1 MIFLGGINLENSI
14 TFMILLQVVL
24 ILLNA
29 IFACAEI
36 AIISMNDNK
45 LAKLAAEGDK
55 RAIRLAKLTSQP
67 AKFLATIQVAITLSG
82 FLGSAFAAE
91 NFSEVL
97 VSLLLNL
104 GLSIPINVLHSI
116 SVIVITIIL
125 SYFTLVFGEL
135 LPKQIAMRKAE
146 PLALAMSGL
155 ISNIA
160 KIFAP
165 LVWSLTISTNAILH
179 IFGIDPNKA
188 ENDVSEEEIRMMV
201 DVGSEKGTIDHE
213 EKEFIQNVFEFDD
226 LSAEEISTHRTDVIM
241 LDLQDSMDVWKDTI
255 YNSKHTRYP
264 ICNDSVDKI
273 IGILDAKKYFRLE
286 DKSRESVMN
295 NAVISPY
302 FVPDTVK
309 ADILFKNMK
318 MGRHPIAVVLDE
330 YGGMSGIITINDL
343 VEQLVGDLC
352 DDNES
357 EEEILIESIGEGLW
371 KIHGSALLEDISDTI
386 GISLTCDDYDTFNGL
401 IFHTLGTI
409 PEDGSGIEIEVC
421 GLVVQVTKIQDHQV
435 ETALVHLKNDENK
448 E

>member
-1 MIFLGGINLENSI
+1 MKDSI

-91 NFSEVL
+91 NFSGVL
-97 VSLLLNL
+97 VSWLINL
-104 GLSIPINVLHSI
+104 GVSIPVNILDSVA
-116 SVIVITIIL
+116 VIVITIIL

-135 LPKQIAMRKAE
+135 VPKQIAMRKAE
-146 PLALAMSGL
+146 PLALAMSSL

-165 LVWSLTISTNAILH
+165 LVWSLTISTNTILH
-179 IFGIDPNKA
+179 IFGIDPNA
-188 ENDVSEEEIRMMV
+188 TENDVSEEEIRMMV

-264 ICNDSVDKI
+264 ICNDSADKI
-273 IGILDAKKYFRLE
+273 VGILDAKKYFRLE

-295 NAVISPY
+295 NAVLSPY

-318 MGRHPIAVVLDE
+318 IGRHPIAVVLDE

-357 EEEILIESIGEGLW
+357 EEENLIESIGDGLW
-371 KIHGSALLEDISDTI
+371 KIHGSALLEDISDAI
-386 GISLTCDDYDTFNGL
+386 GISLTGDDYDTFNGL

-409 PEDGSGIEIEVC
+409 PEDGSGIEIEIC

-435 ETALVHLKNDENK
+435 ETALVHLKKDELT